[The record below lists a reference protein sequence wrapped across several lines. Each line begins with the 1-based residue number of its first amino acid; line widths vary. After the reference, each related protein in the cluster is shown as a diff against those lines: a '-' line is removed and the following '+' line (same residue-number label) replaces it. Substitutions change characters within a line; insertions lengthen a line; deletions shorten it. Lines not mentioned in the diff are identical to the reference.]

1 MILISLGWHC
11 WKRTLLLSFCCLF
24 LTVAILVAR
33 QAWLDWTIDH
43 RIGWD
48 NLQEPPINLMAKTL
62 VFGLIDFP
70 TNPFHLYRLY
80 KYIYYYIYTMCT
92 HTHIYIYL
100 YYIYIALLDPNRY
113 PWNMGLAPTFPH
125 IFPHVLRFSEVW
137 SLRFIPLCQ
146 HSPWCDQVGS
156 NVALQGAD
164 IMDKNI

>member
-92 HTHIYIYL
+92 HTHIYIFI
-100 YYIYIALLDPNRY
+100 YIYIYIYCIIRPQQISLKYGISTHLSPYFSPCFTVLWGVIPSFYSAVSTQSLMPS
-113 PWNMGLAPTFPH
+113 GGVECCLARCRH
-125 IFPHVLRFSEVW
+125 H
-137 SLRFIPLCQ
+137 
-146 HSPWCDQVGS
+146 G
-156 NVALQGAD
+156 
-164 IMDKNI
+164 